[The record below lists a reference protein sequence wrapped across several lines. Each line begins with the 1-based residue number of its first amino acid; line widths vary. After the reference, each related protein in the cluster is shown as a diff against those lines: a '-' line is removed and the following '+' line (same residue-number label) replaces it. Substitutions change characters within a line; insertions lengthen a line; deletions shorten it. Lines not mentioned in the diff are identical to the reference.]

1 MPGFRRTILGRACVI
16 VHAPRLGSVTGMGD
30 GVRRLGGQL
39 IPPLGARAWRL
50 LAGVVAFEV
59 GTGMTL
65 PVVIVY
71 LHGSR
76 GLGLAA
82 AGLALSAVGAG
93 GLAGTLVAG
102 PVADRWG
109 AGWTAVA
116 GLCLA
121 GAGTV
126 GYLGVNGPVSA
137 VAASAAQGAG
147 FAATWVGIFP
157 LLIRAVDPAARGD
170 VLGTNYGL
178 TNLGLGIG
186 STLAGFVLAVQPDA
200 VAPLFALD
208 AATYFA
214 FALWLVRL
222 GEVGGD
228 DGDRPAGRVAGAG
241 YGVALHD
248 RALMA
253 ATGISLLLVTAGY
266 SQLVSAFPVWA
277 TGQVGAPRSLV
288 GFAFAANTWSIAVA
302 QLPVLAFVR
311 TRRRTRAV
319 AGTGVLFALCWLM
332 VLGAGETSSRPLA
345 YAGLVGGAA
354 VFGLGETL
362 LSPSLPAIVN
372 DLAPEEARGRYVA
385 VYGTSWQIGPMIGP
399 AIAGVAL
406 AMGEGAPL
414 ILGLAGACAL
424 AWPAAVLYE
433 RLVPPFANGAR
444 AGRPRPARGP

>member
-1 MPGFRRTILGRACVI
+1 
-16 VHAPRLGSVTGMGD
+16 MGD

-109 AGWTAVA
+109 PGWTAVA

-121 GAGTV
+121 GAGTA

-137 VAASAAQGAG
+137 IAASAAQGAG

-200 VAPLFALD
+200 FAPLFALD

-228 DGDRPAGRVAGAG
+228 QVDRPAGRVAGAG
-241 YGVALHD
+241 YGGALHD

-277 TGQVGAPRSLV
+277 TGQVDAPRSLV
-288 GFAFAANTWSIAVA
+288 GFAFAANTWSIAIA

-406 AMGEGAPL
+406 GMGEGAPL

-433 RLVPPFANGAR
+433 RLLPPFANSAR
-444 AGRPRPARGP
+444 ARRPRPARGP